1 MINTL
6 LVGLVFVYKEE
17 LLIFFKEIN
26 DNNNILMIGD
36 SRLSYL
42 KNRTEIQ
49 KLLVLSK
56 KGNY

>member
-6 LVGLVFVYKEE
+6 FVGLVFVYKEE